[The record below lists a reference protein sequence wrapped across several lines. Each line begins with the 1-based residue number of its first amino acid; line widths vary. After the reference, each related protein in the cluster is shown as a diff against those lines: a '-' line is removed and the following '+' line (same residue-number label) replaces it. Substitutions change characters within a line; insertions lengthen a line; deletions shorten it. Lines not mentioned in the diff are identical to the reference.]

1 MLAALGL
8 FALVE
13 VVGLAAAPL
22 TALLLGRLPGAG
34 LGFSKLVGLLLVTWV
49 VWMAASLGV
58 VAYGVPL
65 IIGVLVALGVAG
77 LLSAG
82 RLRGVGKRLE
92 QAGGGGRGGG
102 PGPRAPP
109 PGGDGGPRG
118 VPGGGG
124 GGGRRARP
132 PGGRRPP

>member
-58 VAYGVPL
+58 AAYGVPL
-65 IIGVLVALGVAG
+65 VIGVLVALAVAG
-77 LLSAG
+77 MLSAG
-82 RLRGVGKRLE
+82 RLRELGQRLE
-92 QAGGGGRGGG
+92 QAGEGRRAARLAR
-102 PGPRAPP
+102 PAPP
-109 PGGDGGPRG
+109 PEGTGRPPP
-118 VPGGGG
+118 VPGGAAGVP
-124 GGGRRARP
+124 RRHRP
-132 PGGRRPP
+132 RRVPPP